1 MKQKM
6 SKWVTTP
13 SLSLVD
19 FLSIQVF
26 STIQC
31 SVVKVLKSQSKELS
45 QCKDLVWRLRVSN
58 CTSNFTWILTYKNW

>member
-6 SKWVTTP
+6 SKWVITP
-13 SLSLVD
+13 SLSLFN

-31 SVVKVLKSQSKELS
+31 LVVKVLKHQSKELS

-58 CTSNFTWILTYKNW
+58 CPSNFTRILIYKNW